1 MSARTGTF
9 FRVKVSDVSR
19 DAAISGKAAFL
30 APPIGITPSSGT
42 PPLMQILSIASV
54 APARR
59 PHRWQA
65 AAYLLAVTPPSGC
78 FYLTAKRRSSRRLA
92 VASLAFFGWRC
103 GTPLLVPG
111 LLLAPPQIV
120 AQRLCQTLLAL
131 CVFSVV
137 LCAGL

>member
-1 MSARTGTF
+1 
-9 FRVKVSDVSR
+9 
-19 DAAISGKAAFL
+19 
-30 APPIGITPSSGT
+30 
-42 PPLMQILSIASV
+42 MQILSIASV

-59 PHRWQA
+59 PHRRQA

-103 GTPLLVPG
+103 GTPLLGPG
-111 LLLAPPQIV
+111 LLLATPQIV